1 MGKVLVEKIGP
12 VIDKM
17 NWPGSAEAT
26 ELGRKV
32 YEVGLD
38 QADDFR
44 ADPKPLIAALR
55 TFQSGDSAPYAYAG
69 IAYTLIK
76 ASREKDGNHA
86 ESGLS
91 LSLEWLEKA
100 QEMAPDVLEI
110 NMVEAFIYV
119 YSGRFEDARLVLD
132 YLEEINPADYYV
144 LRGEIAYWQEQENL
158 EEAIQW
164 YAKATEA
171 AETVPQK
178 LRLRQDLGDCYY
190 RFKQYDQAVTI
201 YKEATHF
208 SAEDEALWHKM
219 SLAYWRMEEFV
230 EAAHCNRRVLKIKA
244 DHPEALKMQE
254 ALKEKLDSGGIT
266 KRILGR

>member
-1 MGKVLVEKIGP
+1 MGKVLVEKMTP
-12 VIDKM
+12 VIEKM
-17 NWPGSAEAT
+17 SWPDSAEAT

-44 ADPKPLIAALR
+44 ADPKPLLAALR

-76 ASREKDGNHA
+76 ASREKGGDYA

-100 QEMAPDVLEI
+100 QEMAPDALEI
-110 NMVEAFIYV
+110 NMVEAYIYV

-132 YLEEINPADYYV
+132 YLESIDPADFYV
-144 LRGEIAYWQEQENL
+144 LRAEIAYWQEQQEL
-158 EEAIQW
+158 DEAIQG
-164 YAKATEA
+164 YAKALEA
-171 AETVPQK
+171 AESVPQK
-178 LRLRQDLGDCYY
+178 LRLRRDLGDCYY
-190 RFKQYDQAVTI
+190 RFQKYDEAVTV
-201 YKEATHF
+201 YQEAVHF
-208 SAEDEALWHKM
+208 AAEDESLWHKM
-219 SLAYWRMEEFV
+219 GLAYWRMGEYE
-230 EAAHCNRRVLKIKA
+230 EAAHCNRRVLKIQP
-244 DHPEALKMQE
+244 DHPEALKMHE

-266 KRILGR
+266 KRFLGR

>member
-1 MGKVLVEKIGP
+1 MGKVLVEKMVP

-17 NWPGSAEAT
+17 NWPGLAETT

-69 IAYTLIK
+69 IAYTFIK
-76 ASREKDGNHA
+76 ASREKDGNYA

-100 QEMAPDVLEI
+100 QEMAPDAVEI
-110 NMVEAFIYV
+110 NMVEGFIYV

-132 YLEEINPADYYV
+132 YLESINPADYYV
-144 LRGEIAYWQEQENL
+144 LRCEIAYWQEQGKL
-158 EEAIQW
+158 DEAVHW
-164 YAKATEA
+164 YAEAMEA

-178 LRLRQDLGDCYY
+178 LRLRRDLGDCYY
-190 RFKQYDQAVTI
+190 RFQKYEEAIAV
-201 YKEATHF
+201 YSEAVHF
-208 SAEDEALWHKM
+208 AAEDEALWHKM
-219 SLAYWRMEEFV
+219 GLAYWRIEDYV
-230 EAAHCNRRVLKIKA
+230 EAAHCNRRVLKIQA